1 MKKATSFLETLSIL
15 LKSVTTEESN
25 LNLMAPE
32 QSLTELGEMKY
43 NIGDKPTV
51 RSDLVADQQYGYD
64 VFVEDMELF
73 LGKEVTIIKAWVED
87 GGEECYYIKEDE
99 DGYRWT
105 KEMFEDA

>member
-1 MKKATSFLETLSIL
+1 METLSIL

-51 RSDLVADQQYGYD
+51 RSDLVADQRYGCD
-64 VFVEDMELF
+64 VFVEDMESF
-73 LGKEVTIIKAWVED
+73 LGKEVTITEAWVED